1 MPPLDFEMAS
11 IVHQHLKYNQV
22 QLYLKDGVKEFK
34 ESKYGVQTSLNS
46 GQKLESDLVLLSIGV
61 RPDTKLAKEIGL
73 KVERGIIVNNKMQT
87 SDPDIYAIGDAI
99 EVKDIV
105 NGDNA
110 LFPLAGPA
118 NKQGRVAA
126 D

>member
-11 IVHQHLKYNQV
+11 IIHQHLKYNQV

-34 ESKYGVQTSLNS
+34 ESKYGVQTTLNS

-61 RPDTKLAKEIGL
+61 RPDTKLAKDVGL
-73 KVERGIIVNNKMQT
+73 KVERGIMVNNKMQT
-87 SDPDIYAIGDAI
+87 SDPDIYAIGDAV

-110 LFPLAGPA
+110 LYPLAGPA

>member
-11 IVHQHLKYNQV
+11 IIHQHLKYNQV

-34 ESKYGVQTSLNS
+34 ESKYGVQTTLNS

-61 RPDTKLAKEIGL
+61 RPDTKLAKDVGL

-87 SDPDIYAIGDAI
+87 SDPDIYAIGDAV

-110 LFPLAGPA
+110 LYPLAGPA